1 MEQISTVEYQ
11 KRMTDKGYIRIF
23 VDDRWI
29 YEHVYIVEQFIGRE
43 LKEGEVVHHINSIK
57 TDNRIS
63 NLMLFK
69 NQKEH
74 QKFHLKIKQFG
85 YTNPICRQ
93 IANRWKEYIEVED
106 GFI

>member
-1 MEQISTVEYQ
+1 MEQISTVEY
-11 KRMTDKGYIRIF
+11 KKKMTNNGYIRIF

-43 LKEGEVVHHINSIK
+43 LEPEEVVHHINSIK

-74 QKFHLKIKQFG
+74 AKFHNKIKQFG
-85 YTNPICRQ
+85 YTNQICRQ
-93 IANRWKEYIEVED
+93 IANRWKEYLEVKD
-106 GFI
+106 D